1 MCVTPPGECRPP
13 TAAEPSTTSAGAEN
27 VSLLGSAAVGDSS
40 RESHIHRR
48 NGCNPG
54 RQHRSRMTFLRRA
67 VGAGFVAL
75 VLCVVVASP
84 VVAAPHVVALAATLT
99 DVLNNIRNWLVGLLA
114 TLATVFFTVGG
125 VRYLAADGDPGEVG
139 KAKQAFKSAG
149 LGYALAALAPVL
161 VEVLKGIV
169 GAE

>member
-13 TAAEPSTTSAGAEN
+13 TAAEPSTKSPDAETE
-27 VSLLGSAAVGDSS
+27 SLTGSAAVGDSA
-40 RESHIHRR
+40 RGSHIHRR
-48 NGCNPG
+48 NARIRE
-54 RQHRSRMTFLRRA
+54 RQCRSRTIFLGHA

-75 VLCVVVASP
+75 VLCVAVASP
-84 VVAAPHVVALAATLT
+84 VAAAPHVVALAATLT